1 MQVIIPKEAWSY
13 APQSGSEIF
22 ALDQNGL
29 LVGKSTYNSELL
41 AFTIWGDDMLT
52 SVKEGMFIDEPVQ
65 FILSDLNGSYD
76 IEILKWKQ
84 GSSIY
89 KQDALNIAELVTI
102 NYSESLSG
110 DSTRS
115 LVKIVNVLGQE
126 VSIENSFFK
135 GIVYF
140 EIYDDGSVEKI
151 VK

>member
-1 MQVIIPKEAWSY
+1 MV
-13 APQSGSEIF
+13 
-22 ALDQNGL
+22 
-29 LVGKSTYNSELL
+29 
-41 AFTIWGDDMLT
+41 
-52 SVKEGMFIDEPVQ
+52 DEPVQ

-102 NYSESLSG
+102 NLSESLSG